1 MDLEDLKI
9 DLETQLTEIQN
20 QIAELKS
27 SSQSSKSSNELTL
40 IFSKLNDFEKQS
52 NENLKKNADKLNENA
67 KSVYSELSNNAN
79 SKLNELKESVK
90 KTQGELQ
97 NQITVVADGVGKN
110 ISTAEKSFLE
120 TVKNGKADITKAV
133 KEQRHAIF
141 KTWSNCLLFILLGI
155 LLTFFG
161 TVGVNFFKIQDG
173 FYKELAENKKLE
185 SIQKQAVED
194 YKNEILKDLEHKELT
209 KLIESWNKKNGT
221 K

>member
-1 MDLEDLKI
+1 MDLDDLKM
-9 DLETQLTEIQN
+9 DLDIQLTQIQN
-20 QIAELKS
+20 SITELKNNS
-27 SSQSSKSSNELTL
+27 TNSDNSQTTSL
-40 IFSKLNDFEKQS
+40 IFSELRTLLKQ
-52 NENLKKNADKLNENA
+52 LNEESKNNA
-67 KSVYSELSNNAN
+67 NSIYSELKNSVN

-155 LLTFFG
+155 LLTFVG
-161 TVGVNFFKIQDG
+161 TVGFNFFKIQDG

-185 SIQKQAVED
+185 SIQKQAVEE
-194 YKNEILKDLEHKELT
+194 YKKALLEDKKHKEIDR
-209 KLIESWNKKNGT
+209 LIDTWNKKNGR

>member
-1 MDLEDLKI
+1 M
-9 DLETQLTEIQN
+9 
-20 QIAELKS
+20 
-27 SSQSSKSSNELTL
+27 
-40 IFSKLNDFEKQS
+40 
-52 NENLKKNADKLNENA
+52 
-67 KSVYSELSNNAN
+67 
-79 SKLNELKESVK
+79 K

-185 SIQKQAVED
+185 SIQKQAVAD
-194 YKNEILKDLEHKELT
+194 YKKALLADPDHKELT
-209 KLIESWNKKNGT
+209 KLIENWKKKNGS